1 MKTQTEKLAPVFTFA
16 GFEFPKYAWT
26 LPRGTVAE
34 RLKWAKARYCGPY
47 YHAPKPGTRSTSF
60 YLDSDFM
67 PGLRWHYA
75 DDIADIG
82 HTGWYTDEYGDGDTI
97 RGIVMRLPHGRG
109 FIAGWTMGQGMISTV
124 DYDMYDDI
132 EDAAHIA
139 DSMAENVADREREY
153 RQEWQ
158 EAA

>member
-16 GFEFPKYAWT
+16 GFEFPKYVWT
-26 LPRGTVAE
+26 LPRGTME
-34 RLKWAKARYCGPY
+34 KRLEHAKHRCTGPY
-47 YHAPKPGTRSTSF
+47 YHAPKHGDNSTMF

-67 PGLRWHYA
+67 PGLRWQYA
-75 DDIADIG
+75 DYVADIG
-82 HTGWYTDEYGDGDTI
+82 HTGWYTDEHGDGDKI

-124 DYDMYDDI
+124 DYDIYDDI

-139 DSMAENVADREREY
+139 DSMAEIVAEREREY
-153 RQEWQ
+153 RHEWQ